1 MVFIQFCIKRKSVLQ
16 SFIKVHQRLLC
27 SELKEG
33 STIYAL
39 SSGQGKC
46 GVAVVRISGSEA
58 KLALDKM
65 TNISKLEPRKAY
77 LRNIRNSETGD
88 IIDKGLCLW
97 FPGPNSFTGED
108 SVEFQIHGGTAIL
121 SALMSALSKLKFR
134 PALPGEF
141 TRRAFFH
148 DKLDLTEIEGLADL
162 IHAETEQQRKQ
173 ALLQAHGNLSSL
185 YSSWRAKLLKSLA
198 HIEAY
203 IDFGEEE
210 NIETDVF
217 EQSNIN
223 LKQLAEN
230 INKHLRDGRK
240 GEILRNGIRTVII
253 GEPNVGKSSLLNRL
267 VQRNAAIVTPIPG
280 TTRDVVE
287 LTANIAGYP
296 ILLADT
302 AGLNKNPNDIVEI
315 EGIKRARD
323 QTSKADFVVLVI
335 NSLEYTRSR
344 KKFSEYLNDYI
355 KNLELKDLILVDGE
369 LGGNCI
375 VVVNKTDLL
384 TEEEKWTLNKENV
397 VAISCID
404 EEGFQNLL
412 EMWQS

>member
-1 MVFIQFCIKRKSVLQ
+1 M
-16 SFIKVHQRLLC
+16 
-27 SELKEG
+27 
-33 STIYAL
+33 
-39 SSGQGKC
+39 
-46 GVAVVRISGSEA
+46 
-58 KLALDKM
+58 
-65 TNISKLEPRKAY
+65 
-77 LRNIRNSETGD
+77 
-88 IIDKGLCLW
+88 
-97 FPGPNSFTGED
+97 
-108 SVEFQIHGGTAIL
+108 EFQVHGGTAIL

-185 YSSWRAKLLKSLA
+185 YGSWRAMMLKSLA

-210 NIETDVF
+210 NIESAAF
-217 EQSNIN
+217 EQCNIN

-230 INKHLRDGRK
+230 INKHLRDGRQ
-240 GEILRNGIRTVII
+240 GEILRNGIRTVIL

-267 VQRNAAIVTPIPG
+267 VQRNAAIVTSIPG
-280 TTRDVVE
+280 TTRDIVE

-323 QTSKADFVVLVI
+323 QASIADFIILVV
-335 NSLEYTRSR
+335 NSLEYVRTK
-344 KKFSEYLNDYI
+344 KKFGEYLSDYI
-355 KNLELKDLILVDGE
+355 KSLELEDLVLDNKE
-369 LGGNCI
+369 LKSYCM
-375 VVVNKTDLL
+375 VVLNKTDLL
-384 TEEEKWTLNKENV
+384 SEDEKWTLNEEKIFP
-397 VAISCID
+397 ISCID
-404 EEGFQNLL
+404 EDGFQSLL
-412 EMWQS
+412 EAMGERFEKMYV